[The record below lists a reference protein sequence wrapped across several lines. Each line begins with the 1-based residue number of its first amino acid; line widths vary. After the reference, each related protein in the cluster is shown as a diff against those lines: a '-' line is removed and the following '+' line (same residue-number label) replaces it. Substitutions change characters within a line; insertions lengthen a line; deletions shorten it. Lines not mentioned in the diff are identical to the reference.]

1 MAQLEQ
7 QARAQIDSL
16 LKAAGWHVCDPKD
29 ANIAGHRGVAIREF
43 PLKAGHGFADYL
55 LYIDGRAAGVIEAKK
70 QGVTLSGVE
79 IQSDKYTQGLP
90 DGLPAWRHP
99 LPFAYQST
107 GTETRFTNGL
117 DPEPR
122 ARNVFAFHRP
132 ETLAEW
138 LETTPFANE
147 GSPLPPGE
155 GQGEGISMAAE
166 DRATYTARPS
176 TFLTRLQHMPPLI
189 EEGLWSA
196 QVRAIKNLED
206 SLKVNRPRALI
217 QMATGSGKTFTAIS
231 FIYRLIKFAGA
242 RRVLFL
248 VDRGNLG
255 DQTLKEFQQYA
266 SPYNNFKFS
275 EEYIVQRLQGNSID
289 WPARVCISTIQRMYS
304 MLKGKELPEDLEEV
318 SPAFLP
324 PLQGEGWGG
333 DGVSLF
339 KRPEP
344 IEYNPSIPIE
354 TFDIIVTDE
363 CHRSIYNLWAQVLE
377 YFDAYLIGLT
387 ATPSKQTFGFF
398 HQNLVME
405 YNHEMAVA
413 DGVNVNYDVYRIRT
427 QITEA
432 GSKVEAGYSVQ
443 IQERDTRKKR
453 WEQLDDDFDY
463 DPNQLDRDVVA
474 PDQIRKIIQTY
485 RDKLFTEIFPG
496 RDWVPKTLIFAKDDA
511 HAENIVEIVR
521 EEFGKGNEFAQKIT
535 YRTTGAKPKDLINE
549 FRTSPMP
556 RIAVTVDMIATGTD
570 IKAVE
575 VVMFMRAVK
584 SRAFFEQMK
593 GRGVR
598 VIKPDDLQSV
608 TPDAKA
614 KDHFVIVDAVGVCEQ
629 DKTDSRP
636 MEKKPTVSFEKL
648 MQAVAFGNTEDDVL
662 TSLAGRLARLEHRIS
677 ADDDKKIRQ
686 LSGGLG
692 LKDLAHRIVQSL
704 DPDAISS
711 LAGEDTT
718 QPPLPPGEGAS
729 FPPPQ
734 GEGQGGGGLPAAA
747 NARIDAV
754 KPLHDPQLRELLAEI
769 KKKNEI
775 TIDIISADEVL
786 EAGFS
791 QDALDRAKGMVQS
804 FEQFIK
810 DHKDEITALQVL
822 YSKPYKHRLTFEAV
836 KELADA
842 IEKPPYLWNESQ
854 LWNAYAAL
862 EKSKVKGASGRRI
875 LTDLVSLVRFAIHQD
890 NELIPFPERVNA
902 NFKAWLATQQS
913 LPLPPEEGTTQPPLP
928 QGEGRGE
935 GSRFTP
941 EQLKWLEMIRDHI
954 AANLG
959 IEPDD
964 FEYAPFAQEGGLGK
978 VHQLFGERLTPIID
992 DLNKALVA

>member
-1 MAQLEQ
+1 LVPKPEEK
-7 QARAQIDSL
+7 ARERIDKL
-16 LKAAGWHVCDPKD
+16 LTQAGWEVQD
-29 ANIAGHRGVAIREF
+29 AGRVNLAVAQGVAIREF
-43 PLKAGHGFADYL
+43 PLPGHGFADYL
-55 LYIDGRAAGVIEAKK
+55 LYVDGKAAGVIEAKPE
-70 QGVTLSGVE
+70 GATLTGVE
-79 IQSDKYTQGLP
+79 IQSAKYTAGLP
-90 DGLPAWRHP
+90 SGLPAWHNP

-107 GTETRFTNGL
+107 GVESRFTNGL

-122 ARNVFAFHRP
+122 SRPTFAFHSP
-132 ETLAEW
+132 KTLADW
-138 LETTPFANE
+138 LTPEEPASAILTGDAALPSYLKAAQLTKRPTFL
-147 GSPLPPGE
+147 SRLRQLPPLK
-155 GQGEGISMAAE
+155 Q
-166 DRATYTARPS
+166 
-176 TFLTRLQHMPPLI
+176 
-189 EEGLWSA
+189 EGLWPA
-196 QVRAIKNLED
+196 QITAIERLEQ
-206 SLKVNRPRALI
+206 SLRENRPRALI

-266 SPYNNFKFS
+266 SPYNNFKFT
-275 EEYIVQRLQGNSID
+275 EEFIVQRLSSNTLD
-289 WPARVCISTIQRMYS
+289 TTARVCICTIQRMYS
-304 MLKGKELPEDLEEV
+304 MLKGKELPEDLEEESV
-318 SPAFLP
+318 DRL
-324 PLQGEGWGG
+324 G
-333 DGVSLF
+333 SLF
-339 KRPEP
+339 RQPEP
-344 IEYNPSIPIE
+344 IEYNPSFPIE
-354 TFDIIVTDE
+354 SFDIIVTDE

-427 QITEA
+427 QITAA

-443 IQERDTRKKR
+443 VQERDTRKKR
-453 WEQLDDDFDY
+453 WEQLDDDFSY

-496 RDWVPKTLIFAKDDA
+496 REWVPKTLIFAKDDA

-521 EEFGKGNEFAQKIT
+521 EEFGKGNDFAQKIT

-636 MEKKPTVSFEKL
+636 MEQRRTVSFDDLLK
-648 MQAVAFGNTEDDVL
+648 AVSFGNIEEEVL
-662 TSLAGRLARLEHRIS
+662 ISVAGRLARMEHRVKP
-677 ADDDKKIRQ
+677 DDDKKIRQ
-686 LSGGLG
+686 ASGGLS
-692 LKDLAHRIVQSL
+692 LKDLSRQIVEAF
-704 DPDAISS
+704 DPDKN
-711 LAGEDTT
+711 
-718 QPPLPPGEGAS
+718 PPGSPEHH
-729 FPPPQ
+729 Q
-734 GEGQGGGGLPAAA
+734 IIQ
-747 NARIDAV
+747 RAV
-754 KPLHDPQLRELLAEI
+754 KPLHDPKLRDLLGEV
-769 KKKNEI
+769 KKKEVI
-775 TIDIISADEVL
+775 IDTVSADQIIDV
-786 EAGFS
+786 GFS
-791 QDALDRAKGMVQS
+791 PEALDRAKGMVQS

-862 EKSKVKGASGRRI
+862 EKSKVRGASAKRI

-913 LPLPPEEGTTQPPLP
+913 LSPPS
-928 QGEGRGE
+928 QGEGKG
-935 GSRFTP
+935 GGGVSRFTP

-954 AANLG
+954 AANLS

-964 FEYAPFAQEGGLGK
+964 FEYAPFSQQGGLGK
-978 VHQLFGERLTPIID
+978 VHQLFGDKLNTIIEE
-992 DLNKALVA
+992 LNETLAA

>member
-1 MAQLEQ
+1 MVPLPEQ
-7 QARAQIDSL
+7 QARSNIDAL
-16 LKAAGWHVCDPKD
+16 LKAAGWHVCDVSNS
-29 ANIAGHRGVAIREF
+29 NIHAARGVAIREF
-43 PLKAGHGFADYL
+43 PLPGYGFADYL
-55 LYIDGRAAGVIEAKK
+55 LYIDGKAAGVIEAKK
-70 QGVTLSGVE
+70 EGVTLTGVE
-79 IQSDKYTQGLP
+79 SQSDKYTKGLP
-90 DGLPAWRHP
+90 SGLPRWSNP

-107 GTETRFTNGL
+107 GVETRFTNGL
-117 DPEPR
+117 DPNPR
-122 ARNVFAFHRP
+122 SRPVFAFHKP
-132 ETLAEW
+132 DLLAEW
-138 LETTPFANE
+138 LAYSKASDLAEKE
-147 GSPLPPGE
+147 
-155 GQGEGISMAAE
+155 AAQ
-166 DRATYTARPS
+166 PS
-176 TFLTRLQHMPPLI
+176 ATFLAKLQSMPPLK
-189 EEGLWSA
+189 EEGLWPA
-196 QVRAIKNLED
+196 QVQAIRNLEQ
-206 SLKVNRPRALI
+206 SLKENRPRALI

-266 SPYNNFKFS
+266 SPYNNYKFT
-275 EEYIVQRLQGNSID
+275 EEYIVQRLQGNTLD
-289 WPARVCISTIQRMYS
+289 TTARVCICTIQRMFS
-304 MLKGKELPEDLEEV
+304 MLKGKPLDPELEEESV
-318 SPAFLP
+318 DQL
-324 PLQGEGWGG
+324 GG
-333 DGVSLF
+333 LF
-339 KRPEP
+339 KQPEP
-344 IEYNPSIPIE
+344 IEYNPAIPIE
-354 TFDIIVTDE
+354 SFDIIVTDE

-398 HQNLVME
+398 NQNLVME

-427 QITEA
+427 AITEQ
-432 GSKVEAGYSVQ
+432 GSKVESGYAVQ
-443 IQERDTRKKR
+443 VMERDTRKKR
-453 WEQLDDDFDY
+453 WEQLDDDFSY
-463 DPNQLDRDVVA
+463 DPYQLDRDVVA

-496 RDWVPKTLIFAKDDA
+496 REWVPKTLIFAKDDA

-521 EEFGKGNEFAQKIT
+521 EEFGKGNDFAQKIT

-556 RIAVTVDMIATGTD
+556 RVAVTVDMIATGTD

-636 MEKKPTVSFEKL
+636 MEQKPTVSFEKL

-662 TSLAGRLARLEHRIS
+662 SSLAGRLARMEHRMS
-677 ADDDKKIRQ
+677 AEDDQQIRA

-692 LKDLAHRIVQSL
+692 VKQLSHRIIAAL
-704 DPDAISS
+704 DPDRHIEQAKVDLGI
-711 LAGEDTT
+711 APGDD
-718 QPPLPPGEGAS
+718 QPIPEPAL
-729 FPPPQ
+729 
-734 GEGQGGGGLPAAA
+734 AAA
-747 NARIDAV
+747 RHKVIQEAIRPFFEP
-754 KPLHDPQLRELLAEI
+754 KLRETIDTI
-769 KKKNEI
+769 KKKNEVV
-775 TIDIISADEVL
+775 IDTVSADQVL

-791 QDALDRAKGMVQS
+791 QDAFDRAKGMVQS

-810 DHKDEITALQVL
+810 EHKDEITALQVL

-862 EKSKVKGASGRRI
+862 EKSKVKGASGKRI

-902 NFKAWLATQQS
+902 NFRAWLASQESSGKKFT
-913 LPLPPEEGTTQPPLP
+913 EEQ
-928 QGEGRGE
+928 R
-935 GSRFTP
+935 R
-941 EQLKWLEMIRDHI
+941 WLEMIRDHI

-964 FEYAPFAQEGGLGK
+964 FNYAPFIQAGGLGK
-978 VHQLFGERLTPIID
+978 VHQLFGD
-992 DLNKALVA
+992 KLNAMIEELNETLAA

>member
-1 MAQLEQ
+1 MAPQPEQ
-7 QARAQIDSL
+7 QARGKIDSL
-16 LKAAGWHVCDPKD
+16 LEAAGWHVCDASA
-29 ANIAGHRGVAIREF
+29 ANIHAARGVAIREF
-43 PLKAGHGFADYL
+43 PLPGYGFADYL
-55 LYIDGRAAGVIEAKK
+55 LYVDGKAAGVVEAKK
-70 QGVTLSGVE
+70 EGVTLTGVE
-79 IQSDKYTQGLP
+79 TQSDKYTKGLP
-90 DGLPAWRHP
+90 TGLPRWSNP

-107 GTETRFTNGL
+107 GVETRFTNGL
-117 DPEPR
+117 DPSPR
-122 ARNVFAFHRP
+122 SRPVFAFHWP
-132 ETLAEW
+132 ELLAEW
-138 LETTPFANE
+138 LAFLPSPASGRGAGGE
-147 GSPLPPGE
+147 GSALAVNDAP
-155 GQGEGISMAAE
+155 A
-166 DRATYTARPS
+166 
-176 TFLTRLQHMPPLI
+176 TFLARLQSMPVLKT
-189 EEGLWSA
+189 EGLWPA
-196 QVRAIKNLED
+196 QIQAIQNLEQ
-206 SLKVNRPRALI
+206 SLKENRPRALI

-266 SPYNNFKFS
+266 SPYNNFKFT
-275 EEYIVQRLQGNSID
+275 EEFIVQRLQSNTLD
-289 WPARVCISTIQRMYS
+289 TTARVCICTIQRMYS
-304 MLKGKELPEDLEEV
+304 MLKGKDLPEELDDESVDQL
-318 SPAFLP
+318 
-324 PLQGEGWGG
+324 GG
-333 DGVSLF
+333 LF
-339 KRPEP
+339 KQPEP
-344 IEYNPSIPIE
+344 IEYNPAIPIE
-354 TFDIIVTDE
+354 SFDIIVTDE

-377 YFDAYLIGLT
+377 YFDAHLIGLT

-398 HQNLVME
+398 NQNLVME

-427 QITEA
+427 AITEQ

-443 IQERDTRKKR
+443 IQERDTRKRR
-453 WEQLDDDFDY
+453 WEQLDDDFAY

-474 PDQIRKIIQTY
+474 PDQIRKIVQTY

-496 RDWVPKTLIFAKDDA
+496 REWVPKTLIFAKDDA
-511 HAENIVEIVR
+511 HAENIVDIVR
-521 EEFGKGNEFAQKIT
+521 QEFGDKGSNEFCKKIT

-636 MEKKPTVSFEKL
+636 MEQKPTVSFEKL

-662 TSLAGRLARLEHRIS
+662 TSLAGRLARMEHRIS
-677 ADDDKKIRQ
+677 AEDDAKIRIA
-686 LSGGLG
+686 SGGLG
-692 LKDLAHRIVQSL
+692 LKDLAHQIVASL
-704 DPDAISS
+704 SPDLDELPSP
-711 LAGEDTT
+711 AGGRGAG
-718 QPPLPPGEGAS
+718 GEGAA
-729 FPPPQ
+729 Q
-734 GEGQGGGGLPAAA
+734 QARIAAA
-747 NARIDAV
+747 
-754 KPLHDPQLRELLAEI
+754 KPLSDPALRQLILDI
-769 KKKNEI
+769 KQKNDVV
-775 TIDIISADEVL
+775 IDIISADEVL
-786 EAGFS
+786 EATFS
-791 QDALDRAKGMVQS
+791 PEALDRAKGMVHS
-804 FEQFIK
+804 FEQFIAE
-810 DHKDEITALQVL
+810 HKDEITALQVL

-862 EKSKVKGASGRRI
+862 EKSKVKGASGKRI

-902 NFKAWLATQQS
+902 NFKAWLATQQK
-913 LPLPPEEGTTQPPLP
+913 LPSPARGRGAG
-928 QGEGRGE
+928 GEGRF
-935 GSRFTP
+935 SP

-964 FEYAPFAQEGGLGK
+964 FNYAPFVQAGGLGK
-978 VHQLFGERLTPIID
+978 VHQLFGD
-992 DLNKALVA
+992 KLNAMIEELNETLAA